1 MATARTI
8 LVVDDEEIVR
18 DVARAILKTRGYDVL
33 VAGSGDLAM
42 AFMRAHAHEICLMLL
57 DASIAGWSGRNSAV
71 SLLGIN
77 PHLPVIVSSGFSHD
91 EAFQQLD
98 ADRVLPFLQKP
109 YTASRLRDAVSLALE
124 TRSMAA

>member
-1 MATARTI
+1 MPGVRTI

-18 DVARAILKTRGYDVL
+18 DVARAILKTRGYNVL

-42 AFMRAHAHEICLMLL
+42 TLMRGNAHEICLMLL
-57 DASIAGWSGRNSAV
+57 DASIAGWSGRNSAA

-77 PHLPVIVSSGFSHD
+77 PHLPVIVSSGFSPG
-91 EAFQQLD
+91 EALQHLH
-98 ADRVLPFLQKP
+98 AGRVLPFLQKP
-109 YTASRLRDAVSLALE
+109 YTASQLRDAVSLALE

>member
-1 MATARTI
+1 MPTVRTI

-33 VAGSGDLAM
+33 VAGSGDMAM
-42 AFMRAHAHEICLMLL
+42 ALMRAHAHEICLMLL
-57 DASIAGWSGRNSAV
+57 DASIAGWSGRNSAA

-77 PHLPVIVSSGFSHD
+77 PHLPVIISSGFSPD
-91 EAFQQLD
+91 EAFQHLD
-98 ADRVLPFLQKP
+98 ADRMLPFLQKP